1 MSTRRRIAS
10 VVLSL
15 ALLGLA
21 GCGDDEPDDGDLAA
35 DDTTSTSEST
45 STTTGPSTTTSAPEP
60 STTMAPGNE
69 FAGSTSPT
77 STPAPADLTIALLN
91 AVGVGGGEGV
101 DRVSFTFD
109 GGIPGYDVS
118 YIDPPVRQDGSGN
131 EVDVDGTAF
140 LSVRFA
146 PASGFDS
153 FETFEPTYT
162 GPAEVR
168 GDTDVVTEAVRVGDF
183 EANLTW
189 VIGVDE
195 KAPYRI
201 DADPAT
207 GTVTIELSAG

>member
-10 VVLSL
+10 VVVSL
-15 ALLGLA
+15 TLLGFA

-35 DDTTSTSEST
+35 DGTTSTSEST
-45 STTTGPSTTTSAPEP
+45 STTTGPSTTTSGPEP
-60 STTMAPGNE
+60 STTVTPGGE
-69 FAGSTSPT
+69 FEGSTSPT
-77 STPAPADLTIALLN
+77 STPAPGDLTIALLR
-91 AVGVGGGEGV
+91 AVAVDGGEGA
-101 DRVSFTFD
+101 DRVSFTFE

-131 EVDVDGTAF
+131 VVDVDGTAF

-153 FETFEPTYT
+153 LETFEPTYT

-168 GDTDVVTEAVRVGDF
+168 GDTEVVTEVVRVGDF

-189 VIGVDE
+189 VIGVDD

-201 DADPAT
+201 DTDPAT
-207 GTVTIELSAG
+207 GTVTVELSAG

>member
-1 MSTRRRIAS
+1 MPTRRRIAS
-10 VVLSL
+10 VVLCL
-15 ALLGLA
+15 TLVGLA
-21 GCGDDEPDDGDLAA
+21 GCGDDEPDGDLAA

-45 STTTGPSTTTSAPEP
+45 STTTGPSTTTSASEP
-60 STTMAPGNE
+60 STTTVAGNQ
-69 FAGSTSPT
+69 FDGSTSPT
-77 STPAPADLTIALLN
+77 STPAPPDLTIALLGS
-91 AVGVGGGEGV
+91 VGVGGGDGV
-101 DRVSFTFD
+101 DQVSFTFE

-118 YIDPPVRQDGSGN
+118 YVDPPIRQDGSGN
-131 EVDVDGTAF
+131 EVEVEGTAF

-189 VIGVDE
+189 VIGVNE
-195 KAPYRI
+195 KVPYRI
-201 DADPAT
+201 DTDPGA
-207 GTVTIELSAG
+207 GTVTIVLSAG

>member
-1 MSTRRRIAS
+1 MSHGRRITS
-10 VVLSL
+10 VMLSL

-21 GCGDDEPDDGDLAA
+21 GCGGDEPDDLAA

-45 STTTGPSTTTSAPEP
+45 STTTGPSSTTSAREP
-60 STTMAPGNE
+60 TTTMATGNDFE
-69 FAGSTSPT
+69 GSTSPT
-77 STPAPADLTIALLN
+77 STPAPPDLTIALLS
-91 AVGVGGGEGV
+91 AVEVDGGEVV
-101 DRVSFTFD
+101 DRVSFTFER
-109 GGIPGYDVS
+109 GIPGYDVS

-131 EVDVDGTAF
+131 EVEVDGTAF

-153 FETFEPTYT
+153 LETFEPTYT
-162 GPAEVR
+162 GPPEVR
-168 GDTDVVTEAVRVGDF
+168 GDTEVVTEAVRVGDF

-189 VIGVDE
+189 AIGVNE
-195 KAPYRI
+195 KVPYRI

>member
-1 MSTRRRIAS
+1 MSSRRRIAS

-15 ALLGLA
+15 ALVGLA
-21 GCGDDEPDDGDLAA
+21 GCGDDEPDGDLAG
-35 DDTTSTSEST
+35 DDTTSTSESS
-45 STTTGPSTTTSAPEP
+45 STTNGPSTTTSAPEP
-60 STTMAPGNE
+60 STTVAPDNRFE
-69 FAGSTSPT
+69 GSTSPT
-77 STPAPADLTIALLN
+77 STPSPPDLTVALLR
-91 AVGVGGGEGV
+91 AVEVGGGDGV
-101 DRVSFTFD
+101 DQVSFTFD
-109 GGIPGYDVS
+109 RGIPGYDVS
-118 YIDPPVRQDGSGN
+118 YIDPPIRQDGSGN
-131 EVDVDGTAF
+131 EVEVEGTAF

-153 FETFEPTYT
+153 LETFEPTYT

-195 KAPYRI
+195 EAPYRI

-207 GTVTIELSAG
+207 GTVTIVLAAG

>member
-21 GCGDDEPDDGDLAA
+21 GCGDDEPDDGDLAG

-45 STTTGPSTTTSAPEP
+45 STTTEPSTTSPPEP
-60 STTMAPGNE
+60 STTMAPGGE
-69 FAGSTSPT
+69 FEGSTSPT
-77 STPAPADLTIALLN
+77 STPAPADLTIALLT

-109 GGIPGYDVS
+109 RGIPGYDVS

-131 EVDVDGTAF
+131 VVDVDGTAF

-146 PASGFDS
+146 PASSFDALG
-153 FETFEPTYT
+153 TFEPTYT

-168 GDTDVVTEAVRVGDF
+168 GDTEVVTEVVRVGDF

-189 VIGVDE
+189 VIGVDD

-201 DADPAT
+201 DTDPAT
-207 GTVTIELSAG
+207 GTVTVELSAG